1 MRPLVGARS
10 QRLLRAAWL
19 LELQTARLHNRADK
33 KKALEAKRLAKA
45 CLAKRNDAKEELRR
59 ATLRLAS
66 WETWWSSLSDGE
78 KKKVQKVTRRP
89 PKVCSRYIRKCPKHT
104 NKGNGTRFLIRLPDA
119 AHSAYT
125 RRSMR
130 NTPIN
135 AVERGS

>member
-1 MRPLVGARS
+1 MGARS
-10 QRLLRAAWL
+10 QRLLGAASL

-59 ATLRLAS
+59 ATLRLAV

-89 PKVCSRYIRKCPKHT
+89 P
-104 NKGNGTRFLIRLPDA
+104 
-119 AHSAYT
+119 
-125 RRSMR
+125 
-130 NTPIN
+130 N